1 MADLVTDLRS
11 GLIQPL
17 GGAADHP
24 GRALRRSLWPAVLG
38 TARLE
43 LTLTTRSLA
52 FWLVQLAVL
61 GSTLLVLMPDGF
73 SGTFLRFSSQQLRQF
88 VAFALL
94 LLPLLALPGLQRLQ
108 GERGDLVLV
117 TTHDNVAHALGTIL
131 GIFSWLVP
139 ATLVQLLARWLMG
152 ELVGGQAN
160 WTLLLYGPGLA
171 LASLT
176 LGLGLLACLSL
187 VWKRILPVLLVWLGL
202 WVLILYGAGGLLGG
216 FVGPYMPLFAP
227 WNVFYEGLLLSP
239 AAGLGM
245 AQPLVTKLAVS
256 LAALGLALLAGW
268 VALAPSVDARRAN
281 RRRHLPTVALLV
293 ALSLVVLTQTG
304 FQREVSVQQPAMT
317 PRSTELDA
325 WRVIANEL
333 DVAIVPGS
341 DTPISGAA
349 TMTLRATGDVQDAL
363 TLRLRPGMRLSASSN
378 GQELSV
384 TREGDSVHVQL
395 GTPDLGPAADLEIQL
410 VFEGAPQWPYSDHRF
425 NSGGAFP
432 VLDSNQPI
440 TSAFF
445 DGSGYL
451 LRDGDWRPWPWTTDA
466 LIAEGQDVI
475 TIRANSKV
483 TRYDGPAPQ
492 LLVALPPRRTSDHE
506 QVITGTDPSAGLLT
520 ASHNVAVGAERL
532 WEMLGETAPQVIAL
546 PYLPD
551 VYANR
556 DTIVLPEA
564 YDLSHDLQV
573 DAAYQRNMAPELTA
587 RAGYVLAARAW
598 LNGNARHPRAYAEA
612 TVTRSA
618 IQGANGFGPGAGSG
632 YRLLQLSSMGPL
644 GSRWSELWH
653 GADPSLYAIEPFAL
667 WIGMELAEPEV
678 RRSDLAILRQLT
690 GDASSHLQLR
700 QRGLPWNL
708 TRQPSTVA
716 LVLALAAWS
725 DAIGGEEAVR
735 LFAQAYTTTESQDHE
750 SLLAALEALSG
761 VPVALDRA
769 GGQP

>member
-1 MADLVTDLRS
+1 MTDLMTD
-11 GLIQPL
+11 LIQPR

-24 GRALRRSLWPAVLG
+24 ARAPRRSFWPAVLG

-43 LTLTTRSLA
+43 FTLTTRSLA
-52 FWLVQLAVL
+52 FWFVQLAVL

-73 SGTFLRFSSQQLRQF
+73 SGSFLRFSSQQLRQF
-88 VAFALL
+88 LAFALL
-94 LLPLLALPGLQRLQ
+94 LLPLLAWPGLQRLQ

-117 TTHDNVAHALGTIL
+117 TTHDNVAHALGTML
-131 GIFSWLVP
+131 GMFSWLVP
-139 ATLVQLLARWLMG
+139 ATLLQLLARWLMG

-176 LGLGLLACLSL
+176 LGLGFLAFLSL
-187 VWKRILPVLLVWLGL
+187 VWRRILPVLLVWLGL
-202 WVLILYGAGGLLGG
+202 WVLTLYGAGGLLGG
-216 FVGPYMPLFAP
+216 FVGPYMPLFSS

-239 AAGLGM
+239 AAGLVM
-245 AQPLVTKLAVS
+245 AQPLVTKLAIS
-256 LAALGLALLAGW
+256 LAVLGLALLAAW
-268 VALAPSVDARRAN
+268 VALAPSVDSRRAN

-293 ALSLVVLTQTG
+293 ALSLVVLTQAG
-304 FQREVSVQQPAMT
+304 FQREVSAQQPAMT

-325 WRVIANEL
+325 WRVMASEL
-333 DVAIVPGS
+333 EVAIDPRS
-341 DTPISGAA
+341 DAPIAGAA
-349 TMTLRATGDVQDAL
+349 TMTLRAAGGVQDVL
-363 TLRLRPGMRLSASSN
+363 TLRLRPGIHLSASSN

-395 GTPDLGPAADLEIQL
+395 RTLDLGPDADLEIQL
-410 VFEGAPQWPYSDHRF
+410 AFEGAPQWPYSDHRF
-425 NSGGAFP
+425 QTGGAFP

-445 DGSGYL
+445 NDAGYL
-451 LRDGDWRPWPWTTDA
+451 LRDGDWRPWPWTTEP
-466 LIAEGQDVI
+466 LIAEDQDVLI
-475 TIRANSKV
+475 IRANSKV

-492 LLVALPPRRTSDHE
+492 LLVALPPRRKSDHE
-506 QVITGTDPSAGLLT
+506 KVITGTDPSAGLLAAT
-520 ASHNVAVGAERL
+520 HNVAAGAERL
-532 WEMLGETAPQVIAL
+532 WEMLGEAAPQVVAL

-551 VYANR
+551 VYANLE
-556 DTIVLPEA
+556 TVVLPEA

-573 DAAYQRNMAPELTA
+573 GAAYQRNMAPELTA

-653 GADPSLYAIEPFAL
+653 GADPSLHAIEPFAL
-667 WIGMELAEPEV
+667 WIGMELAEPDV
-678 RRSDLAILRQLT
+678 RRNDLASLRQLT
-690 GDASSHLQLR
+690 GDASSLLELR

-716 LVLALAAWS
+716 LVLALSDWS

-750 SLLAALEALSG
+750 NLLAALESLSG
-761 VPVALDRA
+761 IPVALDRA
-769 GGQP
+769 GGLQ